1 MNLVSFSC
9 ILDTTDATFPLSME
23 ILFNKKSIF
32 SQQITQQVEF
42 NHQFEDLNDQENQ
55 LEFVMTGKLPEHTVI
70 DDDGNIV
77 SSPMLTIANVKFEN
91 IELGHVFLEKAK
103 YYHNYNGSA
112 DDIEDL
118 FFGSMGCNGSVSF
131 KFTTPLF
138 LWLLEN
144 V

>member
-1 MNLVSFSC
+1 MESLAVSISYYEW
-9 ILDTTDATFPLSME
+9 PSY
-23 ILFNKKSIF
+23 NKQSIF
-32 SQQITQQVEF
+32 KQQITEKVKF
-42 NHQFEDLNDQENQ
+42 THQFEDLACRENQ
-55 LEFVMTGKLPEHTVI
+55 FEFVMTGKLPEHTVI
-70 DDDGNIV
+70 DDNGSVV
-77 SSPMLTIANVKFEN
+77 SSPMLTIADVKFEN
-91 IELGHVFLEKAK
+91 IDLGYVFLEKAR

>member
-32 SQQITQQVEF
+32 NQQITEKVKF
-42 NHQFEDLNDQENQ
+42 THQF
-55 LEFVMTGKLPEHTVI
+55 EFVMTGKLPEHTVI
-70 DDDGNIV
+70 DDDGSIV
-77 SSPMLTIANVKFEN
+77 SSPMLTIADVKFEN
-91 IELGHVFLEKAK
+91 IDLGYVFLEKAM

-112 DDIEDL
+112 DDVEDL
-118 FFGSMGCNGSVSF
+118 FFGSLGCNGSVSF
-131 KFTTPLF
+131 KFSTPLF

>member
-32 SQQITQQVEF
+32 NQQITEKVKF
-42 NHQFEDLNDQENQ
+42 THQFEDLDCRENQ
-55 LEFVMTGKLPEHTVI
+55 FEFVMTGKLPEHTVI
-70 DDDGNIV
+70 DDDGSIV
-77 SSPMLTIANVKFEN
+77 SSPVLTIADVKFEN
-91 IELGHVFLEKAK
+91 IDLGYVFLEKAM

-112 DDIEDL
+112 DDVEDL
-118 FFGSMGCNGSVSF
+118 FFGSLGCNGSVSF
-131 KFTTPLF
+131 KFSTPLF